1 MPIRFQL
8 VDIHQKWIGVKLIHI
23 HKQGNVI
30 GQAILNLVRTK
41 PMFLE
46 LPNVNSSS
54 LGKLEDIIPNGEGIF
69 LVMILS
75 QSE

>member
-1 MPIRFQL
+1 MLIRFEL
-8 VDIHQKWIGVKLIHI
+8 VDIHQKWIGVKIIHI
-23 HKQGNVI
+23 HKQSNVI

-41 PMFLE
+41 PMLLE

-54 LGKLEDIIPNGEGIF
+54 LGELEDIIPDRNGIF

-75 QSE
+75 PK